1 MKLLVLLLLSVFS
14 VSSVANTGEYLISE
28 MEDLRNSLKP
38 DDPAKIDLTLRLADL
53 YFDVSI
59 KEEGKVDS
67 KENRAIQRKRALS
80 LYTSS
85 LEGADKATGL
95 TEAKIIFQMGRLH
108 SRLDEFKKAENYYI
122 DVFNHKDATKKLK
135 EQSALALAEWY
146 EEDAKFSSANKYYE
160 EAKSRC
166 DSKET
171 CNYIYYRRSWLLY
184 KDTKLVEAIEEIKK
198 SLWNTDGSVRE
209 NSLTDMIMFMSNAPG
224 NGDDEYKFVAQLA
237 AKINRPKLESDLT
250 EAFYAAGNRMAGS
263 NLLMK
268 LNNKNPELF
277 NEVRLLE
284 EFYGFRNWDNVEL
297 FLSKLEKRPSL
308 TLPAN
313 KDKSEEMKKIIRR
326 YIVQIDAESQV
337 ANDLFPFL
345 KRSIDIYLAL
355 YPNDD
360 LRKNMQQGWLKAED
374 SKERKVERLGRWIS
388 EDVAFNKD
396 KKDIRELRQTRLS
409 LAQEL
414 NKDKI
419 VLEESL
425 ALREILKGSD
435 EADEFTYIAAREYYG
450 KKEFKKALPLFNE
463 LTNKVVETK
472 ELTKWSMLSQ
482 NLTLDI
488 YNQQKSFDLLMKQV
502 ALWKSVEGLAK
513 PKKYEEDFKN
523 FDQVYVQA
531 EFENAAKLGET
542 PQGLATFYKF
552 CFDNVYPEKSCPNAK
567 VLAVKLKDQQKLVSL
582 LEKENDETALVT
594 EYEMMGR
601 FSDAAK
607 LQEKLNLK
615 NDSDFQVYLKIALL
629 YELDQDFKNRDRI
642 LDKVIAKFKK
652 TKDIDPNMETLIF
665 VTLDEA
671 GLIDSSSLTLPWSLN
686 RKITLANK
694 FETLSG
700 SKITKNFILSQEQ
713 STGPQ
718 WSKLVLEKVQAEYK
732 KPARINFYGSNSKW
746 KFKKRVKAMDKF
758 STLAK
763 SYLEGADSETRIY
776 ILQMLKST
784 YDIMAIELQS
794 TPLPEGLDEETL
806 GRVMNQLADM
816 AMPYS
821 KVASDY
827 DRLLNEELAKAPNKE
842 LIVKNLESANEDYAS
857 FIKANDYDQKEDLR
871 NFDYAAYK
879 TSKELLNKKPED
891 ITIIS
896 KMENFYKNNNSMRLA
911 SYFTG
916 RKPSEQPVQK

>member
-1 MKLLVLLLLSVFS
+1 MKLIFLILLSVIS
-14 VSSVANTGEYLISE
+14 LSSVANTGEYLISE

-59 KEEGKVDS
+59 KEEGKTAT
-67 KENRAIQRKRALS
+67 KENRSIQRKRALS

-85 LEGADKATGL
+85 LEGADKASGL

-108 SRLDEFKKAENYYI
+108 SRLDEFKTAESYYI
-122 DVFNHKDATKKLK
+122 KVFTHADATKKLK

-146 EEDAKFSSANKYYE
+146 EEDAKFSNANKYYE

-166 DSKET
+166 ESIET

-184 KDTKLVEAIEEIKK
+184 KDTKLTESIEEIKK

-209 NSLTDMIMFMSNAPG
+209 NSLTDMIMFMSNAEG
-224 NGDDEYKFVAQLA
+224 NGDKEYKFISELA
-237 AKINRPKLESDLT
+237 TKINRPKLETNLT
-250 EAFYAAGNRMAGS
+250 EAFYASGNRMAGS

-268 LNNKNPELF
+268 LNNKTPELF
-277 NEVRLLE
+277 NEIRLLE
-284 EFYGFRNWDNVEL
+284 EFYGFRNWDNVEV
-297 FLSKLEKRPSL
+297 FLSKLEARKVKA
-308 TLPAN
+308 LPADKN
-313 KDKSEEMKKIIRR
+313 KREEMQTIIRR

-337 ANDLFPFL
+337 ANDLYPFL
-345 KRSIDIYLAL
+345 KRSIDVYLSL
-355 YPNDD
+355 YPNDE

-374 SKERKVERLGRWIS
+374 SKKVKVERLGTWIA
-388 EDVAFNKD
+388 EDISFKKD
-396 KKDIRELRQTRLS
+396 KKDIRELRQTRLAF
-409 LAQEL
+409 AQEL
-414 NKDKI
+414 NMDKI
-419 VLEESL
+419 VLSESL
-425 ALREILKGSD
+425 ALRDLLKGSD

-450 KKEFKKALPLFNE
+450 KKDFKKSLPLFNE
-463 LTNKVVETK
+463 LTNKVLETK
-472 ELTKWSMLSQ
+472 VLNKWAMLSQ

-488 YNQQKSFDLLMKQV
+488 YNQQKSFGLLMKQV
-502 ALWKSVEGLAK
+502 SLWKSIEGLDK
-513 PKKYEEDFKN
+513 PKKYDEDFKN
-523 FDQVYVQA
+523 FDRVFIQA

-542 PQGLATFYKF
+542 PAGLATFFKF

-582 LEKENDETALVT
+582 LEKEKDEKALVT
-594 EYEMMGR
+594 EYELMGR

-615 NDSDFQVYLKIALL
+615 KDSDFQVYLKIALL
-629 YELDQDFKNRDRI
+629 YELDQDFVNRDR
-642 LDKVIAKFKK
+642 LLSKVIAKFKR
-652 TKDIDPNMETLIF
+652 TKGIDPQMETLIF

-671 GLIDSSSLTLPWSLN
+671 GLINSNSLVLPWSLS
-686 RKITLANK
+686 RKVTLANK
-694 FETLSG
+694 FQTLSG
-700 SKITKNFILSQEQ
+700 SKLTSKFILSQKQ

-732 KPARINFYGSNSKW
+732 KPSRINFYGRNSKW

-758 STLAK
+758 AIMAK
-763 SYLEGADSETRIY
+763 SYLEGSDSETRIY
-776 ILQMLKST
+776 ILQMLKTT

-816 AMPYS
+816 AQPYS
-821 KVASDY
+821 TVAADY
-827 DRLLNEELAKAPNKE
+827 DRLLTEELATATNKD
-842 LIVKNLESANEDYAS
+842 LVVKNLESGNEDFAS
-857 FIKANDYDQKEDLR
+857 FIKSNEYEAKENLK
-871 NFDYAAYK
+871 NFDYVAYK
-879 TSKELLNKKPED
+879 TSQNKLGERPED
-891 ITIIS
+891 INIITN
-896 KMENFYKNNNSMRLA
+896 MEKFYKENNSMRLA

-916 RKPSEQPVQK
+916 RKPVNVSVQK